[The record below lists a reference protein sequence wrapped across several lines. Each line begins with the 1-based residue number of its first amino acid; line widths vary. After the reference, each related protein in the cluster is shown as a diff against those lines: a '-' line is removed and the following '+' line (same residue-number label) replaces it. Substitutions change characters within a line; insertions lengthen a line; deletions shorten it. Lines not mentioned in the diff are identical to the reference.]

1 MGSIDPAY
9 SAQSL
14 NIPWRQRSATNT
26 PFGIGSPTPNMPL
39 ASQAGVET
47 GLTGRIA
54 LITGSNTGIGRVA
67 AVELARR
74 GVRVFL
80 ACRSLARTQPVL
92 DEIRARHPD
101 AAPEWL
107 PLDLSDFE
115 SVRACAQAF
124 LARDLP
130 LHLLINNAGLA
141 GASELTASGFEPA
154 FGINHLGHFLL
165 TRLLL
170 ERIERSAPAR
180 IVTVASRAHGRV
192 RSIDWDAV
200 RRRPSTPL
208 GVKEYCV
215 SKLANVLFSAELGR
229 RLAGSGI
236 TTYSLH
242 PGVVASDFWRRL
254 PRPVQAMNRWFM
266 ISPEAGAR
274 TILHCAGSASADD
287 TGLYYSDCRTRTPS
301 AAARNQHLAQ
311 ELWRRSE
318 EWTSLPASP

>member
-1 MGSIDPAY
+1 M
-9 SAQSL
+9 L
-14 NIPWRQRSATNT
+14 
-26 PFGIGSPTPNMPL
+26 L
-39 ASQAGVET
+39 ASQAGVEA
-47 GLTGRIA
+47 GASARVA
-54 LITGSNTGIGRVA
+54 LITGANTGIGRVA
-67 AVELARR
+67 AIELARR
-74 GVRVFL
+74 GMRVFL

-92 DEIRARHPD
+92 DEIRALH
-101 AAPEWL
+101 AGAQPEWL
-107 PLDLSDFE
+107 PLDLSDFD

-130 LHLLINNAGLA
+130 LHVLVNNAGLA

-165 TRLLL
+165 TQLLL
-170 ERIERSAPAR
+170 ERIEQSTPAR

-192 RSIDWDAV
+192 RDIDWEAV
-200 RRRPSTPL
+200 RHRPRSPL

-254 PRPVQAMNRWFM
+254 PGPVQAINRWFM

-274 TILHCAGSASADD
+274 TILHCACTASAEE
-287 TGLYYSDCRTRTPS
+287 TGLYYSDCRPRTPS
-301 AAARNQHLAQ
+301 AAARNQGLAQ
-311 ELWRRSE
+311 ELWWRSE
-318 EWTSLPASP
+318 AWVGLSSSR

>member
-1 MGSIDPAY
+1 M
-9 SAQSL
+9 
-14 NIPWRQRSATNT
+14 
-26 PFGIGSPTPNMPL
+26 
-39 ASQAGVET
+39 
-47 GLTGRIA
+47 
-54 LITGSNTGIGRVA
+54 
-67 AVELARR
+67 
-74 GVRVFL
+74 RVFL

-92 DEIRARHPD
+92 DEIRALHPG

-107 PLDLSDFE
+107 PLDLSDFG

-141 GASELTASGFEPA
+141 GVSELTASGFEPA

-165 TRLLL
+165 TQLLL
-170 ERIERSAPAR
+170 ERIEHSAPAR

-192 RSIDWDAV
+192 RNIDWDSV

-208 GVKEYCV
+208 GIQEYCV

-242 PGVVASDFWRRL
+242 PGVIASDFWRRL
-254 PRPVQAMNRWFM
+254 PRPLQAINRWFM
-266 ISPEAGAR
+266 ISPEAGAQ
-274 TILHCAGSASADD
+274 TILHCACAAAADE
-287 TGLYYSDCRTRTPS
+287 TGLYYSDCRPRTPS
-301 AAARNQHLAQ
+301 AAARNRQLAQ

-318 EWTSLPASP
+318 AWVDQSSSR